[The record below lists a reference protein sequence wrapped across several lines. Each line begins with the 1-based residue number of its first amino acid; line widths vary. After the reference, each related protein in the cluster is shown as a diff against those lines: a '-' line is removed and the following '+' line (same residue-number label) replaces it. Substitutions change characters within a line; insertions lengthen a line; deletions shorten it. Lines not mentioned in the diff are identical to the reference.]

1 VSFHSSS
8 ALHDSKNPRGFTL
21 VELLV
26 VITIIGI
33 LIALLLP
40 AVQAARE
47 AARRMQCS
55 NNLKQIALAMHNYE
69 NANGSLPFGS
79 YCRVVSWATGILPFI
94 EQQNL
99 SDIYDP
105 TQYYHDGPNLVVAQT
120 RMPFYT
126 CPSDEPQKLDDFYYG
141 VTQHNYVSN
150 HGNTACEFDAR
161 IGPTK
166 NFFGVTFR
174 GAPFHTS
181 GYIGGGIPPLPT
193 VRFADIKDG
202 LSHTMLASE
211 TVQGVSEGGGGRMD
225 MHGVIWAGVG
235 NAFMTYLPPNAAEPD
250 RGHNL
255 IWYWPENSVNPP
267 LIPTT
272 TANVTYAARS
282 RHVGGV
288 NCAFGDGS
296 VTFVSDNIMLDLW
309 RAISTTEGGEVISG
323 NAY

>member
-1 VSFHSSS
+1 
-8 ALHDSKNPRGFTL
+8 
-21 VELLV
+21 
-26 VITIIGI
+26 
-33 LIALLLP
+33 
-40 AVQAARE
+40 
-47 AARRMQCS
+47 
-55 NNLKQIALAMHNYE
+55 
-69 NANGSLPFGS
+69 
-79 YCRVVSWATGILPFI
+79 
-94 EQQNL
+94 
-99 SDIYDP
+99 
-105 TQYYHDGPNLVVAQT
+105 
-120 RMPFYT
+120 
-126 CPSDEPQKLDDFYYG
+126 
-141 VTQHNYVSN
+141 
-150 HGNTACEFDAR
+150 
-161 IGPTK
+161 
-166 NFFGVTFR
+166 
-174 GAPFHTS
+174 
-181 GYIGGGIPPLPT
+181 
-193 VRFADIKDG
+193 
-202 LSHTMLASE
+202 
-211 TVQGVSEGGGGRMD
+211 MD